1 MAPVVLVA
9 LAVAPGIFWLW
20 YFRLRD
26 RMRPEPR
33 ALVARVFFL
42 GAAAAFAAAFI
53 EVGVFRTTGISL
65 EGGKA
70 PRILAAAAAIALIE
84 EVLKF
89 FPVYFGIY
97 RHVAFDEVMDGI
109 VYAVAAAL
117 GFATVEN
124 LAYVLQGGATVG
136 ILRAFLAVPGHA
148 FFGAVM
154 GFHIG
159 LAKFAGRR
167 EVGWLIT
174 GVLLATLAHMLY
186 DAFVFSRSY
195 LAFAVIPFVVYL
207 WRQAAAHAHRARALD
222 EGRVPMPD
230 EDVTGP
236 DDTNRPAPS

>member
-1 MAPVVLVA
+1 
-9 LAVAPGIFWLW
+9 
-20 YFRLRD
+20 
-26 RMRPEPR
+26 MRPEPR

-70 PRILAAAAAIALIE
+70 PRILAPAAAPIALIE

-167 EVGWLIT
+167 EGGWLST
-174 GVLLATLAHMLY
+174 GVPLAA
-186 DAFVFSRSY
+186 
-195 LAFAVIPFVVYL
+195 
-207 WRQAAAHAHRARALD
+207 
-222 EGRVPMPD
+222 
-230 EDVTGP
+230 
-236 DDTNRPAPS
+236 